1 MGFRNVEFPYNE
13 HKLEALQKALESRD
27 RECTSE
33 LVIALDSLYEKYVP
47 ANEKETVSKKIAMD
61 HIKDGIDENCIALI
75 HLHDDTDDR
84 FFTARGVNTLYEI
97 AMRYHSALADMVDS
111 FSVDSMTEVF
121 DDVEYLDEIAF
132 NVLADSIPDD
142 ERVTLEAHY
151 EFDVGT
157 LEFRDTEHPDMYG
170 YNLNDLSDILE
181 KMDGT
186 YMTEYDREV
195 LFNEKIKELR
205 QDYNEGQTMT
215 L

>member
-1 MGFRNVEFPYNE
+1 MGFRDIRIPYNE
-13 HKLEALQKALESRD
+13 HKLDALQKALESRD
-27 RECTSE
+27 RKYISE
-33 LVIALDSLYEKYVP
+33 LVIALDSLYEKYVT
-47 ANEKETVSKKIAMD
+47 ADEKETVSKKFAVD
-61 HIKDGIDENCIALI
+61 HVKDGIDKNCIALI

-84 FFTARGVNTLYEI
+84 FFTARCVNTLYEI
-97 AMRYHSALADMVDS
+97 AMRYHSDLADMVDS

-157 LEFRDTEHPDMYG
+157 LEFRDTEHPEMYG
-170 YNLNDLSDILE
+170 YNLNDLSEILK

-186 YMTEYDREV
+186 YMTEYDREA
-195 LFNEKIKELR
+195 LFNENIKELR
-205 QDYNEGQTMT
+205 QEYDEGQTMT